1 MSDKNTGILKPL
13 KATKFVSVI
22 PERQSR
28 ISNAPAVL
36 PTEVDTAYEIA
47 KALHPKRQYLKIE
60 SIVERGEDCKSFT
73 LVPDEERGTKAL
85 AYFGAGKYLTV
96 FETIEGMPVTRAYSI
111 SSSPKD
117 SLEGK
122 YVLTIKL
129 VDGGLMSRYIF
140 DTWEVGT
147 KVEVSAPAGNFEYQ
161 PLRDAKK
168 VICLAGGSGITP
180 FISMANAIND
190 GDEDFEMTLLY
201 GSRNSDCIL
210 FKDELDELQKKCD
223 KIKVVHVLSDEKGK
237 AKKGTEKGFITAELI
252 KKYAPEDEA
261 YSVFLCGPQQMYA
274 FVDKELEKLELQ
286 KKYIRHEM
294 FGEFHNPATQED
306 YPKDVPE
313 TVRIT
318 VTIQDKTYIVR
329 GNSNDSVMQT
339 LEKNG
344 IAVPSRCRSGE
355 CGFCHSHLLSGKV
368 YVPKHLEYR
377 RLADYKFG
385 CIHPCCSFPLTDIEI
400 NVPVAK

>member
-1 MSDKNTGILKPL
+1 MASNLKKLTVKKFIPL
-13 KATKFVSVI
+13 LTN
-22 PERQSR
+22 RQETFES
-28 ISNAPAVL
+28 APATL
-36 PTEVDTAYEIA
+36 PQIPDNAMALA
-47 KALHPKRQYLKIE
+47 KALHPKRQYLRIAEVKEIAP
-60 SIVERGEDCKSFT
+60 DCRSFT
-73 LVPDEERGTKAL
+73 LVPDHERGTTAL

-129 VDGGLMSRYIF
+129 VEGGLMSRYIF
-140 DTWEVGT
+140 DTWTEGAS
-147 KVEVSAPAGNFEYQ
+147 VEVSAPSGNFEYQ

-180 FISMANAIND
+180 FLSMANAIVD

-201 GSRNSDCIL
+201 GSRNYDNIL
-210 FKDELDELQKKCD
+210 FREELEELEKKCD
-223 KIKVVHVLSDEKGK
+223 KIKVVHVLSEKVKRGV
-237 AKKGTEKGFITAELI
+237 KGLEKGFITAELI
-252 KKYAPEDEA
+252 QKYAPENEP
-261 YSVFLCGPQQMYA
+261 YSVFLCGPQQMYE

-294 FGEFHNPATQED
+294 FGEFHNPATQPD
-306 YPKDVPE
+306 YPAGVPE
-313 TVRIT
+313 KIKIT
-318 VTIQDKTYIVR
+318 VTIQDKTYIIF
-329 GNSNDSVMQT
+329 GSSADSVMQT
-339 LEKNG
+339 IEKNG
-344 IAVPSRCRSGE
+344 LAVPARCRSGE
-355 CGFCHSHLLSGKV
+355 CGFCHSHLISGKV

-385 CIHPCCSFPLTDIEI
+385 CIHPCCSFPLTDLEI